1 MRNLDRGLFSDGM
14 AVLVYDVVFR
24 QLCIAIDLAPVAA
37 WQYGVALIAVAVV
50 IGVSKRLTNAAG
62 RS

>member
-14 AVLVYDVVFR
+14 AVLVYDVVYR
-24 QLCIAIDLAPVAA
+24 NVCIAFDAPVLAA
-37 WQYGVALIAVAVV
+37 WMYGVALIAVALI
-50 IGVSKRLTNAAG
+50 IGVSKRLTNAVG